1 VTSTTQREFFGHS
14 ASRPVNAADEEARP
28 AALVRRRRR
37 PVGKY
42 VLNAVAVVFTLVW
55 IFPIYWML
63 LTAVRPLGDSLTSHP
78 SFLPWEGF
86 SGVNFRTFL
95 DDSFFWTAF
104 RNSAVVV
111 VLTVA
116 IALFVGFLASIA
128 LGRHRFPGKRIAIVM
143 VMIVQMTPMLA
154 VLIPLY
160 VIFSKVHMDDN
171 LTGLIVA
178 YLAVNL
184 PFTIWTL
191 RGFVAAIPVDLEEAA
206 MVDGCSRFGAFRHV
220 ILPLVVPGL
229 ISTGI
234 YVLIQTWNEFM
245 MGNFLINSNSHWT
258 LPLYL
263 NNFFGSAF
271 KVVPYGEVMAL
282 SLFMAAPVAVLFA
295 LVQGK
300 VAAGMTA
307 GAVKG

>member
-1 VTSTTQREFFGHS
+1 MSSTTQREFFGRS
-14 ASRPVNAADEEARP
+14 ASRPVEAAEVSRP
-28 AALVRRRRR
+28 AVLVRRRRR
-37 PVGKY
+37 PVGRY
-42 VLNAVAVVFTLVW
+42 ILNTVAVLFTLVW
-55 IFPIYWML
+55 LFPIYWML
-63 LTAVRPLGDSLTSHP
+63 LTAVRPLSDSLTAHP
-78 SFLPWEGF
+78 SFLPWKGF
-86 SGVNFRTFL
+86 SGVNFSTFF

-104 RNSAVVV
+104 RNSAIVVA
-111 VLTVA
+111 LTVA

-128 LGRHRFPGKRIAIVM
+128 LGRYQFRGKRIAIIM
-143 VMIVQMTPMLA
+143 VMIVQMTPMIA

-160 VIFSKVHMDDN
+160 VIFSKVHLDDN
-171 LTGLIVA
+171 LTGLIVS

-191 RGFVAAIPVDLEEAA
+191 RGFVAGIPVELEEAA
-206 MVDGCSRFGAFRHV
+206 MVDGCSRAGAFRHV

-245 MGNFLINSNSHWT
+245 MGNFLINSDGHWT

-282 SLFMAAPVAVLFA
+282 SLFMAAPVAILFA